1 VVFKAISQVQLHRN
15 PIYAVAQDG
24 PSLFSA
30 SSDGTVKKFNLDL
43 FALEPFTVRTS
54 NTCISLHVLQNGW
67 LCLGLL
73 NGDFHVINPQTNQEL
88 FTYSFG
94 EKGVFSIDSSSALG
108 QLYIGLSSGKIA
120 VIDIDTFALLFW
132 DTVASDK
139 IRRVIWSWEH
149 QRLFVSS
156 KDGSIALFNP
166 TSWEVEH
173 SWIGHEMGSNALVL
187 TKDGRCISGG
197 KDGYIRIWGKDN
209 WRLEHAFPAHRGV
222 IYSMITFGNF
232 IISASRDKS
241 IKVWS
246 LENYSPLQKLNGHR
260 QSVNAIMQQNEY
272 SFVSVSDDGSLILWS
287 NA

>member
-1 VVFKAISQVQLHRN
+1 MIFKAISQVQLHRN

-24 PSLFSA
+24 SSLFSA

-94 EKGVFSIDSSSALG
+94 EKGIFSIDSSSALG

-120 VIDIDTFALLFW
+120 VIDIDTFTLLFW
-132 DTVASDK
+132 DIVASDK

-173 SWIGHEMGSNALVL
+173 SWVGHDMGSNALVL
-187 TKDGRCISGG
+187 TKDGRCITGG
-197 KDGYIRIWGKDN
+197 KDGFLCIWGKDN

-222 IYSMITFGNF
+222 IYSMITFGNL

-246 LENYSPLQKLNGHR
+246 LEDYSPLQKLNGHR
-260 QSVNAIMQQNEY
+260 QSVNAIMQQNEH

>member
-1 VVFKAISQVQLHRN
+1 VIFKAISQVQLHRN

-24 PSLFSA
+24 SSLFSA

-94 EKGVFSIDSSSALG
+94 EKGIFSIDSSSALG

-120 VIDIDTFALLFW
+120 VIDIDTFTLLFW
-132 DTVASDK
+132 DIVASDK

-173 SWIGHEMGSNALVL
+173 SWVGHDMGSNALVL
-187 TKDGRCISGG
+187 TKDGRCITGG
-197 KDGYIRIWGKDN
+197 KDGFLCIWGKDN

-222 IYSMITFGNF
+222 IYSMITFGNL

-246 LENYSPLQKLNGHR
+246 LEDYSPLQKLNGHR
-260 QSVNAIMQQNEY
+260 QSVNAIMQQNEH